1 MLSRRSRAFIHGHIL
16 SPVRDE
22 ARFLAA
28 SLLLW
33 LGRRDGR
40 VVNRNERSARDC
52 SRALGSALRTT
63 ALRRAPG
70 EERRWAELI
79 EERRAELAS
88 EHAETQ
94 AVFTERPGRGAT
106 RWTRILRAGPVAEA
120 CGVIS
125 IPPLWGVLLMRLARE
140 LRPTVAVEL
149 GTGFGISA
157 AYLAAGLELNGAGRL
172 ATFDGA
178 EKWAAIAEE
187 GTSGLGLSRAGF
199 RVGPLSETLET
210 ALSELDPVGL
220 AFIDAE
226 HTKES
231 TLRYFTTLLP
241 HLSRGAVLVFD
252 DIDFDAPMWEAWT
265 EIREHPAV
273 AVAVSLGKMGIVS
286 VEPRGGEG
294 ARER

>member
-1 MLSRRSRAFIHGHIL
+1 MHIL
-16 SPVRDE
+16 SRVRDE

-28 SLLLW
+28 SLLLG

-40 VVNRNERSARDC
+40 VVNRNERSARD
-52 SRALGSALRTT
+52 SSHALGSALRTT
-63 ALRRAPG
+63 ALRRVPG
-70 EERRWAELI
+70 EERRWAERI
-79 EERRAELAS
+79 EQRRAELAS

-94 AVFTERPGRGAT
+94 AVFTEWPERGAA
-106 RWTRILRAGPVAEA
+106 RWTQILRPGPVAEA

-125 IPPLWGVLLMRLARE
+125 IPPLWGVLLLRLARGQ
-140 LRPTVAVEL
+140 RPAVAVEL

-157 AYLAAGLELNGAGRL
+157 AYLAAGLEVNGSGRL

-187 GTSGLGLSRAGF
+187 GTSRLGLTRAEF
-199 RVGPLSETLET
+199 RVGPLSETLDE

-231 TLRYFTTLLP
+231 TLRYFRTLLP
-241 HLSRGAVLVFD
+241 HLSDGAVLVFD

-286 VEPRGGEG
+286 VAPRGGEG
-294 ARER
+294 AHGR

>member
-1 MLSRRSRAFIHGHIL
+1 MHIL
-16 SPVRDE
+16 SRVRDE

-28 SLLLW
+28 SLLLG

-40 VVNRNERSARDC
+40 LVNRNERSARD
-52 SRALGSALRTT
+52 SSHALGSALRMT
-63 ALRRAPG
+63 ALRRIPR
-70 EERRWAELI
+70 EERRWAERI
-79 EERRAELAS
+79 EQRRAELAS

-94 AVFTERPGRGAT
+94 AVFTERPERGGA
-106 RWTRILRAGPVAEA
+106 RWTQILRPGPVAEA

-125 IPPLWGVLLMRLARE
+125 IPPLWGVLLLRLARGQ
-140 LRPTVAVEL
+140 RPAVAVEL

-157 AYLAAGLELNGAGRL
+157 AYLAAGLEVNGSGRL

-187 GTSGLGLSRAGF
+187 GTSRLGLTRAEF
-199 RVGPLSETLET
+199 RVGPLSKTLEE
-210 ALSELDPVGL
+210 ALVELDPVGL
-220 AFIDAE
+220 TFIDAE

-231 TLRYFTTLLP
+231 TLRYFRTLLP
-241 HLSRGAVLVFD
+241 HLSDGAVLVFD

-286 VEPRGGEG
+286 VAPRGGEG
-294 ARER
+294 AHGR

>member
-1 MLSRRSRAFIHGHIL
+1 
-16 SPVRDE
+16 VRDE

-28 SLLLW
+28 SLLLG

-40 VVNRNERSARDC
+40 VVNRNERSARD
-52 SRALGSALRTT
+52 SARALGLALRTT
-63 ALRRAPG
+63 ALRRVPG

-79 EERRAELAS
+79 EERRAELAA

-94 AVFTERPGRGAT
+94 AVFAERPQRGAP
-106 RWTRILRAGPVAEA
+106 RWTQVLRPGPVAEA

-125 IPPLWGVLLMRLARE
+125 IPPRWGVLLMRLARE

-149 GTGFGISA
+149 GTGFGV
-157 AYLAAGLELNGAGRL
+157 
-172 ATFDGA
+172 FDGA

-187 GTSGLGLSRAGF
+187 GTSRLGLSRAEF
-199 RVGPLSETLET
+199 RVGPLSETLDA
-210 ALSELDPVGL
+210 ALAGLDPVGL

-241 HLSRGAVLVFD
+241 HLSDGAVLVFD

-286 VEPRGGEG
+286 VAPRGGEG
-294 ARER
+294 ARGR

>member
-1 MLSRRSRAFIHGHIL
+1 MHIL
-16 SPVRDE
+16 SRVRDE

-28 SLLLW
+28 SLLLG

-40 VVNRNERSARDC
+40 LVNRNERSARD
-52 SRALGSALRTT
+52 SSHALGSALRMT
-63 ALRRAPG
+63 ALRRIPR
-70 EERRWAELI
+70 EERRWAERI
-79 EERRAELAS
+79 EQRRAELAS

-94 AVFTERPGRGAT
+94 AVFTERPERGAA
-106 RWTRILRAGPVAEA
+106 RWTQILRPGPVAEA

-125 IPPLWGVLLMRLARE
+125 IPPLWGVLLLRLARGQ
-140 LRPTVAVEL
+140 RPAVAVEL

-157 AYLAAGLELNGAGRL
+157 AYLAAGLEVNGSGRL

-187 GTSGLGLSRAGF
+187 GTSRLGLTRAEF
-199 RVGPLSETLET
+199 RVGPLSKTLEE
-210 ALSELDPVGL
+210 ALVELDPVGL
-220 AFIDAE
+220 TFIDAE

-231 TLRYFTTLLP
+231 TLRYFRTLLP
-241 HLSRGAVLVFD
+241 HLSDGAVLVFD

-286 VEPRGGEG
+286 VAPRGGEG
-294 ARER
+294 AHGR